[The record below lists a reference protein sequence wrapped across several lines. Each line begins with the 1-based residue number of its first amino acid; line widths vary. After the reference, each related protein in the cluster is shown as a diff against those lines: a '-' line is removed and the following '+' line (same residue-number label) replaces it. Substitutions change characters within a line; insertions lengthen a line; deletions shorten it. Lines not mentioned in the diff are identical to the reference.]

1 MPFRCV
7 QGYTFRRCGGCG
19 LVFMSPRPTAAR
31 LRTLY
36 SEAYFESPDPACGYP
51 VYRSDRAAVRDKAER
66 LLPAVERHGRKGR
79 LLDLGCAYGF
89 IMEVAR
95 ERGWEVAGIEPA
107 EAVAASAASRL
118 GAPVAT
124 DLFGAGLPGES
135 FDAVLV
141 WDVIEHLPDP
151 RRALDEVARV
161 LRPGG
166 VLSVVTPDIGSLAAR
181 LLGRRWEEMRKM
193 PEHIYFFDR
202 ASLGTLLRSAGFEPV
217 EWGTVGK
224 RMSLQETLSRLAP
237 AAPWLWGTAL
247 VLARALGLH
256 RLVAYF
262 DPRWKVAVVARL
274 TKPDGE
280 AAGS

>member
-1 MPFRCV
+1 
-7 QGYTFRRCGGCG
+7 
-19 LVFMSPRPTAAR
+19 MSPRPTAAR
-31 LRTLY
+31 LATLY
-36 SEAYFESPDPACGYP
+36 SEAYFESRDPACGYP
-51 VYRSDRAAVRDKAER
+51 VYRTDRTAVRDKAER
-66 LLPAVERHGRKGR
+66 LLPAVERHAGKGR

-95 ERGWEVAGIEPA
+95 DRGWEVAGIEPA
-107 EAVAASAASRL
+107 EGVAAAAAAAL
-118 GAPVAT
+118 GVPVAT
-124 DLFGAGLPGES
+124 DLFSAGLPPRS

-151 RRALDEVARV
+151 HRVLDELARV

-166 VLSVVTPDIGSLAAR
+166 VVSVVTPDIGSLAAR
-181 LLGRRWEEMRKM
+181 ILGQRWEEMRKM

-202 ASLGTLLRSAGFEPV
+202 ASLSTLLRSAGFEPV

-247 VLARALGLH
+247 TLARALGVH
-256 RLVAYF
+256 RLVGYF
-262 DPRWKVAVVARL
+262 DPRWKVVVTARL
-274 TKPDGE
+274 MRPAGE
-280 AAGS
+280 AIGS

>member
-1 MPFRCV
+1 MPVRCL

-19 LVFMSPRPTAAR
+19 LVYMSPRPTAAR
-31 LRTLY
+31 LRALY

-51 VYRSDRAAVRDKAER
+51 VYRTDRAAVRDKAER
-66 LLPAVERHGRKGR
+66 LLPAVERHGSKGR

-89 IMEVAR
+89 VMEVAR

-107 EAVAASAASRL
+107 EAVAASAAFSL
-118 GAPVAT
+118 GVPVAP
-124 DLFGAGLPGES
+124 DLFSAGLAAES
-135 FDAVLV
+135 FDAVLA

-151 RRALDEVARV
+151 RRALEEVARL

-181 LLGRRWEEMRKM
+181 ILGRHWEEMRKM

-202 ASLGTLLRSAGFEPV
+202 ASLTTLLRVVGFEPV

-224 RMSLQETLSRLAP
+224 RMSLEETLSRLAP
-237 AAPWLWGTAL
+237 AAPGLTRAAL
-247 VLARALGLH
+247 TLARASGLH
-256 RLVAYF
+256 RRMAYF
-262 DPRWKVAVVARL
+262 DPRWKLAVAARL
-274 TKPDGE
+274 TRS
-280 AAGS
+280 AGGAIGS

>member
-1 MPFRCV
+1 
-7 QGYTFRRCGGCG
+7 
-19 LVFMSPRPTAAR
+19 MSPRPTAAR

-51 VYRSDRAAVRDKAER
+51 VYRSDRVAVRDKAER

-79 LLDLGCAYGF
+79 LLDVGCAYGF

-95 ERGWEVAGIEPA
+95 ERGWQVAGIEPA

-124 DLFGAGLPGES
+124 DLVSAGLPAAS

-202 ASLGTLLRSAGFEPV
+202 ASLSTLLRAAGFEPV

-237 AAPWLWGTAL
+237 AAPWFWGTAL
-247 VLARALGLH
+247 ALARAFGLH
-256 RLVAYF
+256 RLVGYF
-262 DPRWKVAVVARL
+262 DPRWKLAVVARL
-274 TKPDGE
+274 TKPAGE

>member
-1 MPFRCV
+1 
-7 QGYTFRRCGGCG
+7 
-19 LVFMSPRPTAAR
+19 MSPRPTASR
-31 LRTLY
+31 LAALY
-36 SEAYFESPDPACGYP
+36 SEAYFDSRDPACGYP

-66 LLPAVERHGRKGR
+66 LLPALERHAQRGR

-107 EAVAASAASRL
+107 QAVAVAAAESL
-118 GAPVAT
+118 GVPVAT
-124 DLFGAGLPGES
+124 DLWGAGLAAGS

-151 RRALDEVARV
+151 RLALSELARV

-166 VLSVVTPDIGSLAAR
+166 VLSVVTPDLGSLAAR
-181 LLGRRWEEMRKM
+181 ILGRRWEEMRKM
-193 PEHIYFFDR
+193 PEHIYFFNR
-202 ASLGTLLRSAGFEPV
+202 MSLTALLRATGFEPL

-224 RMSLQETLSRLAP
+224 RMSLEETLGRLVP
-237 AAPWLWGTAL
+237 AAPWLWGAAL
-247 VLARALGLH
+247 TVARACGLG

-262 DPRWKVAVVARL
+262 DPRWKLVVTARL
-274 TKPDGE
+274 TRP
-280 AAGS
+280 AAC